1 MSSPEGYRKS
11 GPFPKEA
18 GKAERE
24 EVFAIASLQ
33 NRSYFLA
40 TDKCVLEFVFMADWL
55 LRMHSHSNNIYA

>member
-18 GKAERE
+18 SKAERE
-24 EVFAIASLQ
+24 KIFAIASPQ

-40 TDKCVLEFVFMADWL
+40 SDKCELEFV
-55 LRMHSHSNNIYA
+55 LRLIAFD